1 MLALCVSVP
10 ATAELVESMSVIPAG
25 TWRPLYPAEGEE
37 EVAVAQFRLDK
48 TPVTNA
54 QYLAFVKQ
62 HEQWQRGNT
71 PRLFAGPEYLK
82 HWASPT
88 ELGDAETAHPDV
100 PVTHVTWW
108 SARAY
113 CEARGARLPTIREW
127 ELAGAASATKADAS
141 RDPEF
146 VAQILAWYSQQT
158 KLRPVG
164 ESEPN
169 LWGVYDLH
177 GLVWEWVDD
186 FQAELI
192 VVDNRAD
199 GTIDPTMFCGAGSI
213 SASRKEDYAAFM
225 RSAMRSSLRAENATS
240 SLGFR
245 CAMDGE
251 TP

>member
-1 MLALCVSVP
+1 MP
-10 ATAELVESMSVIPAG
+10 AVAQLLDSSMRVVKAG
-25 TWRPLYPAEGEE
+25 TWRPLYPAVGEE
-37 EVAVAQFRLDK
+37 EVHVEEFRLDA

-54 QYLAFVKQ
+54 QYLAFVKS
-62 HEQWQRGNT
+62 HEKWQRGKT
-71 PRLFAGPEYLK
+71 PSLFAGPEYLS

-88 ELGDAETAHPDV
+88 SLGDNTNANPDF
-100 PVTHVTWW
+100 PVTHVSWW
-108 SARAY
+108 AARAY

-127 ELAGAASATKADAS
+127 ELAGAASETSPDAS

-146 VAQILAWYSQQT
+146 VAQILSWYSQPT
-158 KLRPVG
+158 RLRAVG
-164 ESEPN
+164 GGVPN
-169 LWGVYDLH
+169 LWGVHDMH

-199 GTIDPTMFCGAGSI
+199 GTLDPAMFCGAGSI

-245 CAMDGE
+245 CAMDGG